1 MKTKTVRRKPEIIL
15 RDGKP
20 SAVILDIDNYHEML
34 KRLED
39 KEDLAALEKMR
50 KRPLKFKPL
59 NDFLKECGPRV

>member
-34 KRLED
+34 ERLDD
-39 KEDLAALEKMR
+39 KDDLAALEKMR

-59 NDFLKECGPRV
+59 NEFLKESGSRV